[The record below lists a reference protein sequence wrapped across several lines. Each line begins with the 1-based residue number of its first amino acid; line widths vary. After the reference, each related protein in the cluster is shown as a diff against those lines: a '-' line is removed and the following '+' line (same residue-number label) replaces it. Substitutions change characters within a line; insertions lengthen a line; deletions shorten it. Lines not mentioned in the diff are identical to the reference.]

1 MYNNNLN
8 NTLHEDANVLI
19 KEFLADVN
27 NSSLRDEVDT
37 LTCLFPSCGICFSLL
52 QPILAHQNFSCVR
65 NPHCGRRCITAAA
78 RLYLCRRSEQGRMRL
93 HTFSLSLLRPR
104 QRLQETRNSPF
115 SQSLTH
121 DSHSQ
126 NTLSHT
132 TPVSSSCSSATPST
146 PVPTSQ
152 LGKRP
157 VPTDSHLGNNTK
169 TQNPLPPS
177 PPVRALQGLTLHI
190 RGMTP
195 AKWFCIQGLSI
206 FSSLEYIILT
216 EHQQSTE
223 FQPDEIVKKDA
234 TSMSYP
240 VLSQPFPNE
249 DRGQRYRGGLALLTR
264 NSMRFSI
271 TMHSLSGAVKTIL
284 GDNCTSLN
292 SRGNV
297 HGRGTSSSLLQAVTW
312 S

>member
-1 MYNNNLN
+1 VVFAFLCYNLFWRTRILRAFATHTVAVAALRLPPAFISADDLN
-8 NTLHEDANVLI
+8 RAVCA
-19 KEFLADVN
+19 F
-27 NSSLRDEVDT
+27 
-37 LTCLFPSCGICFSLL
+37 
-52 QPILAHQNFSCVR
+52 
-65 NPHCGRRCITAAA
+65 
-78 RLYLCRRSEQGRMRL
+78 
-93 HTFSLSLLRPR
+93 FSLSLLRPR
-104 QRLQETRNSPF
+104 QRLQETRTSPF

-169 TQNPLPPS
+169 IQNPLPPS

-195 AKWFCIQGLSI
+195 AKWLCIQGLSV

-249 DRGQRYRGGLALLTR
+249 DIEDSGTEVDW
-264 NSMRFSI
+264 
-271 TMHSLSGAVKTIL
+271 HSSPAIACAFQLP
-284 GDNCTSLN
+284 CT
-292 SRGNV
+292 
-297 HGRGTSSSLLQAVTW
+297 H
-312 S
+312 